1 MVEHLVEVLPR
12 QRKDAVLTFGTFIL
26 NKVSI
31 SCFLG
36 DFHDMVSAIFFPFIE
51 VFLENF
57 LK

>member
-1 MVEHLVEVLPR
+1 MVERLVEVLPW
-12 QRKDAVLTFGTFIL
+12 QRKDAVLIFGTFIL
-26 NKVSI
+26 YKVSI
-31 SCFLG
+31 PCFLG